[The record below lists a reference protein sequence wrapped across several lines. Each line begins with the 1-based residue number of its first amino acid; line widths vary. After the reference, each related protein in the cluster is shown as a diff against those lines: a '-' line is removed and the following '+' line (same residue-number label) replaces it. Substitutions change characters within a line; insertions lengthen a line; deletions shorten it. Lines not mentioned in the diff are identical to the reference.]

1 MAYQKPAGLTVKKFC
16 LFMFFGI
23 FATHLVYL
31 GELTQ
36 IRYTAIRNKS
46 KHYRRVPKLNLK
58 IVHYHAP
65 KKSYPKNGC
74 QSAFQCHIET
84 GEKKKMRLAHK
95 WATIKDLQFLPN

>member
-1 MAYQKPAGLTVKKFC
+1 MAYQKPTGLTVKKFC

-46 KHYRRVPKLNLK
+46 KHYRRDPKLNFFKLCT
-58 IVHYHAP
+58 ITE
-65 KKSYPKNGC
+65 KNIC
-74 QSAFQCHIET
+74 I
-84 GEKKKMRLAHK
+84 K
-95 WATIKDLQFLPN
+95 WLFLSQVFLL